1 MRQKLA
7 LLTCVLGREVTGYRM
22 LGMFYVSVVQAVL
35 LYGSDMWVR
44 SPRIGSNLGLF
55 HQRMAH
61 ILMGQKP
68 RMGLD
73 GMWLYLLMEEA
84 MAEAGLRE
92 VEFYISHHQN
102 KVTQYMA
109 TTPIMN
115 LCLAEDICLGKRV
128 SNQ

>member
-1 MRQKLA
+1 
-7 LLTCVLGREVTGYRM
+7 
-22 LGMFYVSVVQAVL
+22 MFYVSVVQAVL

-84 MAEAGLRE
+84 MAEAGLQE
-92 VEFYISHHQN
+92 VEFYVSHHHN

-128 SNQ
+128 PNQ